1 MPFLFPNHCFS
12 TGTGTDSL
20 ILFPNQCLTTETGTD
35 SLFLFPLISATTL
48 LRRVLAILCLS
59 GAKGYG
65 DLAGKSQNAP
75 SLASTIAN
83 DSFQRSGQLALT
95 AVLPSECA
103 RDVKSTERNNVISTE
118 HNIVERKVER
128 KAVMWAKMDFRLP
141 TSQTTVH
148 TSPHT
153 VIPNWKV
160 LFRVILP
167 GRIRNMYPQQTE
179 LPCG

>member
-1 MPFLFPNHCFS
+1 MLF
-12 TGTGTDSL
+12 
-20 ILFPNQCLTTETGTD
+20 LFPNQCLTTETGTD

-48 LRRVLAILCLS
+48 LRRVLAISCLS
-59 GAKGYG
+59 GIKNH
-65 DLAGKSQNAP
+65 LAGRSLNAP
-75 SLASTIAN
+75 SLARTIAN
-83 DSFQRSGQLALT
+83 DSFQRSGQLNLA
-95 AVLPSECA
+95 AVLPLECA
-103 RDVKSTERNNVISTE
+103 RDIKSTERNNVISTE